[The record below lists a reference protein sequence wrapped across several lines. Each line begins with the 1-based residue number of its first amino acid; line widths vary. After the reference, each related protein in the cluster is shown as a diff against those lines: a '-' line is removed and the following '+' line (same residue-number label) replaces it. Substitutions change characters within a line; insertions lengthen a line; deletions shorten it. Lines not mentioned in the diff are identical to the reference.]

1 MENSSPEKSA
11 GEWAQRLDRLHE
23 SRMFVAG
30 VYGVAALVIAF
41 VGLDTGFQAREL
53 DTVGLIAVLILFIPA
68 GFLLMFSLF
77 ELVAYF
83 IFMPSITKDGHVFS
97 RVHSTHLIHPLTT
110 AIVLALAG
118 LCILTGSSL
127 AWSAWSLL
135 LVLYLLQTALI
146 MSRIRREHLTNGW
159 TGPGSLLLFL
169 HLIVGGELVTLA
181 AGARPL
187 SPWKLDTLPADT
199 WIIDVRTKPEFYWNR
214 LKGAENYPWGAG
226 VVEAAKGRSKETP
239 VLVTCLS
246 GHRSPAVA
254 LMIRRLG
261 FKTVYNLNWGILYL
275 ILLERGRKTTGPFSL
290 TRPHRDPDRR
300 GEDLKPITLGYVTCA
315 VLSLIVAPIEAIYWP
330 SEVPI
335 LQQIIGAAIGLG
347 GLTLGLLSFKA
358 LGRNFRVFGAPR
370 RSGTLI
376 TGGIYTYIRHPM
388 YIGTI
393 MAVGG
398 YVLAFGSLLAMP
410 LWLGVTIFYLVKSV
424 KEERLLKDKFPE
436 YEEYCRHTW
445 KFIPYIY

>member
-1 MENSSPEKSA
+1 MYPNGQHHA
-11 GEWAQRLDRLHE
+11 W
-23 SRMFVAG
+23 
-30 VYGVAALVIAF
+30 I
-41 VGLDTGFQAREL
+41 
-53 DTVGLIAVLILFIPA
+53 
-68 GFLLMFSLF
+68 
-77 ELVAYF
+77 
-83 IFMPSITKDGHVFS
+83 
-97 RVHSTHLIHPLTT
+97 
-110 AIVLALAG
+110 
-118 LCILTGSSL
+118 
-127 AWSAWSLL
+127 AWSVL

-159 TGPGSLLLFL
+159 TGPGSFLLFL

-199 WIIDVRTKPEFYWNR
+199 WIVDVRTKPEFYWNR
-214 LKGAENYPWGAG
+214 LEGAENYPWGVG
-226 VVEAAKGRSKETP
+226 VIEAAKGRSKDTP

-246 GHRSPAVA
+246 GHRSPSVA

-275 ILLERGRKTTGPFSL
+275 ILLERGRKKTGPFSL

-300 GEDLKPITLGYVTCA
+300 GEDLKPITYGYVTCA

-335 LQQIIGAAIGLG
+335 AQQIIGAVVGLS
-347 GLTLGLLSFKA
+347 GLALGLLSFKA
-358 LGRNFRVFGAPR
+358 LGRNFRVLGAPR

-376 TGGIYTYIRHPM
+376 TSGIYTYIRHPM

-398 YVLAFGSLLAMP
+398 YVLAFGSLLATP
-410 LWLGVTIFYLVKSV
+410 LWLGVTIFYVVKSV
-424 KEERLLKDKFPE
+424 KEERLLIDKFPE
-436 YEEYCRHTW
+436 YEEYRKRTW
-445 KFIPYIY
+445 KFIPYVY

>member
-1 MENSSPEKSA
+1 MEISSPEKSA
-11 GEWAQRLDRLHE
+11 GEWAERLDRLHE
-23 SRMFVAG
+23 SRMFVAFI
-30 VYGVAALVIAF
+30 YAVAALVVAL
-41 VGLDTGFQAREL
+41 VWLDSGFRAREL
-53 DTVGLIAVLILFIPA
+53 DTPELIAVLILFIPA
-68 GFLLMFSLF
+68 GFLLVFSLF

-83 IFMPSITKDGHVFS
+83 IFMPSISKDGHVFS

-110 AIVLALAG
+110 AIVLGLAG
-118 LCILTGSSL
+118 LCILMGGAG
-127 AWSAWSLL
+127 AWTAWGLL
-135 LVLYLLQTALI
+135 LVLYLAQTTLI
-146 MSRIRREHLTNGW
+146 VSRIRRENLTNGW
-159 TGPGSLLLFL
+159 AGPGRFLLFL

-199 WIIDVRTKPEFYWNR
+199 WIVDVRTKPEFYWNR
-214 LKGAENYPWGAG
+214 LEAAENYPWGAG
-226 VVEAAKGRSKETP
+226 VTEAAKSLSKETP

-254 LMIRRLG
+254 MMIRRLG

-275 ILLERGRKTTGPFSL
+275 ILLERGRKKTGPFSL

-300 GEDLKPITLGYVTCA
+300 GEDLKHISVGYITCA
-315 VLSLIVAPIEAIYWP
+315 VLSLIVAPVEAACWP

-347 GLTLGLLSFKA
+347 GLALGMLSFKA

-410 LWLGVTIFYLVKSV
+410 LWLGVIFFYVVKSI
-424 KEERLLKDKFPE
+424 KEEPLLMDKYPE
-436 YEEYCRHTW
+436 YEEYRKHTW

>member
-1 MENSSPEKSA
+1 MEISSPGKSA
-11 GEWAQRLDRLHE
+11 GGWTERLDRLHE
-23 SRMFVAG
+23 SRAFVA
-30 VYGVAALVIAF
+30 VIYAVAALVIAF
-41 VGLDTGFQAREL
+41 VALDTGFQAREL
-53 DTVGLIAVLILFIPA
+53 DTVGLIAVLILFISA
-68 GFLLMFSLF
+68 GFLLIFSLF

-83 IFMPSITKDGHVFS
+83 IFMPSIAKGGHVFS

-110 AIVLALAG
+110 AIILGLAG
-118 LCILTGSSL
+118 LCILTGSTSAWI
-127 AWSAWSLL
+127 AWSAL

-159 TGPGSLLLFL
+159 TGPGSFLLFL

-199 WIIDVRTKPEFYWNR
+199 WIVDVRTKPEFYWNR
-214 LKGAENYPWGAG
+214 LEAAENYPWGVG
-226 VVEAAKGRSKETP
+226 VIEAAKGRSKDTP

-246 GHRSPAVA
+246 GHRSPSVA

-275 ILLERGRKTTGPFSL
+275 ILLERGRKRTGPFSL

-300 GEDLKPITLGYVTCA
+300 GEDLKPITFGYVTCA

-335 LQQIIGAAIGLG
+335 LQQIIGAVIGLG
-347 GLTLGLLSFKA
+347 GLALGLLSFKA

-376 TGGIYTYIRHPM
+376 TSGIYTYIRHPM

-398 YVLAFGSLLAMP
+398 YVLAFGSLIAMP
-410 LWLGVTIFYLVKSV
+410 LWLGVTIFYLVKTV
-424 KEERLLKDKFPE
+424 KEERLLTDKYPE
-436 YEEYCRHTW
+436 YEEYCKHTW

>member
-1 MENSSPEKSA
+1 MEISSPEKSA
-11 GEWAQRLDRLHE
+11 GEWAERLDRLHE
-23 SRMFVAG
+23 SRLFVAFI
-30 VYGVAALVIAF
+30 YAVAAVVIAF
-41 VGLDTGFQAREL
+41 VWLDTGFRAREL
-53 DTVGLIAVLILFIPA
+53 DTPELIAVLILFIPA
-68 GFLLMFSLF
+68 GFLLTFSLF

-110 AIVLALAG
+110 AIVLGLAG
-118 LCILTGSSL
+118 LCILMGGAG
-127 AWSAWSLL
+127 AWVAWGLL

-146 MSRIRREHLTNGW
+146 VSRIRRENLTNGW
-159 TGPGSLLLFL
+159 AGPGRFLLFL

-199 WIIDVRTKPEFYWNR
+199 WIVDVRTKPEFYWNR
-214 LKGAENYPWGAG
+214 LEAAENYPWGAG
-226 VVEAAKGRSKETP
+226 VTEAAKSRSKETP

-254 LMIRRLG
+254 MMIRRLG

-275 ILLERGRKTTGPFSL
+275 ILLERGRKKTGPFGL
-290 TRPHRDPDRR
+290 TRPHRDPDSR
-300 GEDLKPITLGYVTCA
+300 GEDLKPITVGYVTCA
-315 VLSLIVAPIEAIYWP
+315 VLSLIVAPIEAAYWP

-335 LQQIIGAAIGLG
+335 LQQIIGAAIGFVGLALG
-347 GLTLGLLSFKA
+347 MLSFKA

-376 TGGIYTYIRHPM
+376 TSGIYTYIRHPM

-410 LWLGVTIFYLVKSV
+410 LWLGVTFFYVVKSI
-424 KEERLLKDKFPE
+424 KEEPLLMDKYPE
-436 YEEYCRHTW
+436 YEEYRKHTW

>member
-1 MENSSPEKSA
+1 MGISSPEKSA
-11 GEWAQRLDRLHE
+11 DGWTERLDRLHE
-23 SRMFVAG
+23 SRMFVA
-30 VYGVAALVIAF
+30 VIYVVAAVVIVLVW
-41 VGLDTGFQAREL
+41 LDTGFEIREL
-53 DTVGLIAVLILFIPA
+53 NTVELIAVLLLFIPA
-68 GFLLMFSLF
+68 GFLLVFSLS
-77 ELVAYF
+77 ELASYLIF
-83 IFMPSITKDGHVFS
+83 IPSISKDGHVFS

-110 AIVLALAG
+110 AIVLGLAG
-118 LCILTGSSL
+118 LCILTGSKN
-127 AWSAWSLL
+127 AWIAWGVL

-159 TGPGSLLLFL
+159 DGPGSLLLFL

-199 WIIDVRTKPEFYWNR
+199 WIVDVRTKPEFYWNR
-214 LKGAENYPWGAG
+214 LEGAENYPWGAG
-226 VVEAAKGRSKETP
+226 VVEAARTRSKDTP

-246 GHRSPAVA
+246 GHRSPSVA

-275 ILLERGRKTTGPFSL
+275 ILLERGRKKTGPFSL

-300 GEDLKPITLGYVTCA
+300 GEDLKPITYGYVTCA
-315 VLSLIVAPIEAIYWP
+315 VLSLIVAPIEATYWP

-335 LQQIIGAAIGLG
+335 LQQIIGAAIGLV
-347 GLTLGLLSFKA
+347 GLALGLLSFKA

-376 TGGIYTYIRHPM
+376 TNGIYRYIRHPM

-398 YVLAFGSLLAMP
+398 YVLAFGSLLATP
-410 LWLGVTIFYLVKSV
+410 LWLGVTIFYVVKSI
-424 KEERLLKDKFPE
+424 KEERLLIDKYPE
-436 YEEYCRHTW
+436 YEEYCKHTW